1 MRTRPAGQ
9 GSIFRRIF
17 TILTVI
23 IVITTVFNLAMT
35 FFIRNRLFSQ
45 KMQEQDVFIDTYV
58 ASIDDTFESL
68 QNVIV
73 HLQQSEFLQNRCLSD
88 YRSRDLYLKNEE
100 DILDLVKTF
109 SFTSPGLD
117 EILIQWDDSFYLYTK
132 QGITQRQ
139 VYFQNRFH
147 GDFSTWNQLLS
158 SRYSRVTLK
167 KAEVEPSKEDR
178 VNTNYRTGAS
188 GVYLLQSVSN
198 GSRYVGTICLVLEE
212 SFVNSIFRNRE
223 FVSTRQIFVLDP
235 NQQVIASNTGADF
248 EELRYAKEFQEAKNA
263 SRYLRGKGM
272 LSRRESA
279 ISGVEYVIFTPYQQ
293 LAGTFDRIFWMAN
306 LFSAAAVVLLLLY
319 AYGSSRKLSRP
330 FRGLL
335 TALEDPSS
343 DQTVT
348 DETAFITD
356 RVLDLLSVNRSMRSA
371 MEGSSH
377 MVLQA
382 VLYKLIMGS
391 PTVEEVLASAEPYQI
406 PLSDGL
412 YETAVIRLDLPSDQD
427 ELFYTKYHDRF
438 DKVLRAHLGGWIVE
452 MLETLPDEHTLVLCL
467 KEPGERATVA
477 EALEEAY
484 EDWQRQVPG
493 AVFCAGVSSCAA
505 GIRELRHCYEESIA
519 ALRRRPVQ
527 SEETVVFARTENP
540 PAALAFLPDDLEVRL
555 RELLEKPVLP
565 YLTAYVK
572 SILDRNYQ
580 NNVTYE
586 AYLSACD
593 VINQFV
599 GRVVRSK
606 DEIAYADLIRINS
619 ASCVYTSFRC
629 RKIVLSNLVVA
640 ARLTDCGAAA
650 TVVDQVTDYVN
661 AHFREDINLSTVA
674 QILGYTPN
682 HLSRCFKQNKGL
694 NFTDYLNSRRVAFA
708 REQLLNTSDNLNR
721 IAESCGF
728 HSSNLLI
735 RAFEKYEGTTPG
747 EFRRKMAQQR
757 K

>member
-1 MRTRPAGQ
+1 MRTRPAGH

-45 KMQEQDVFIDTYV
+45 KMQEQEVFIDTYV
-58 ASIDDTFESL
+58 SAIDDTFEAL
-68 QNVIV
+68 QNVII
-73 HLQQSEFLQNRCLSD
+73 HLQQSEALQNRCLSD
-88 YRSRDLYLKNEE
+88 YRDRELYLQNEE
-100 DILDLVKTF
+100 DILNLVKTF

-117 EILIQWDDSFYLYTK
+117 EILIQWDDSSYLYTK

-139 VYFQNRFH
+139 VYFQNRFD
-147 GDFSTWNQLLS
+147 GDFSAWNQLLG
-158 SRYSRVTLK
+158 SRYSRITLK
-167 KAEVEPSKEDR
+167 KAEAEPSEGSW
-178 VNTNYRTGAS
+178 VNLSNRTGLS
-188 GVYLLQSVSN
+188 GIYLLQSVTN
-198 GSRYVGTICLVLEE
+198 GNRYVGTICLALEE
-212 SFVNSIFRNRE
+212 SFVNGIFSSQE
-223 FVSTRQIFVLDP
+223 FVSAREIYVLDQD
-235 NQQVIASNTGADF
+235 QQVITSNAGVEFDK
-248 EELRYAKEFQEAKNA
+248 LRYTKEFQEAANA

-306 LFSAAAVVLLLLY
+306 LFSAAAVVLLLFY

-335 TALEDPSS
+335 TALEDPSAAQ
-343 DQTVT
+343 DVT

-406 PLSDGL
+406 ALSDGL
-412 YETAVIRLDLPSDQD
+412 YKTAVIRLDLPSDQD

-452 MLETLPDEHTLVLCL
+452 MLETLPDEYTLVLCL
-467 KEPGERATVA
+467 KDPGERATVA

-484 EDWQRQVPG
+484 GDWQQQVPG

-527 SEETVVFARTENP
+527 SGETVILAGTENP
-540 PAALAFLPDDLEVRL
+540 PAALPFLPDDLEVRL

-606 DEIAYADLIRINS
+606 DENAYADLIRIDS

-629 RKIVLSNLVVA
+629 REIVLSNLAVA
-640 ARLTDCGAAA
+640 ARLTDSGAAA

-735 RAFEKYEGTTPG
+735 RAFEKYEGVTPG
-747 EFRRKMAQQR
+747 EFRRRMAQQR